1 MHTIEPHYNWR
12 DYYIAEEDDRSPF
25 YGCEH
30 SEFEFTDHIYDFV
43 LHPQWDTMDSPT
55 LFLKVI
61 YADYDLGFCIIEL
74 IGEWNDLLYNDIML
88 LKRDIIEVMMYEG
101 INKFVLIGENVLN
114 FHYSDE
120 EYYSEWFDE
129 VEDGWIIGLNFRD
142 HVIREFQAAQIDY
155 YINLGGRFQDINWR
169 TFTPSALCEY
179 LDELVSKRLQA

>member
-25 YGCEH
+25 FGREH

-43 LHPQWDTMDSPT
+43 LHPQWDSMESPT
-55 LFLKVI
+55 LFLKVL
-61 YADYDLGFCIIEL
+61 YVDYDQGFSIIEL

-88 LKRDIIEVMMYEG
+88 LKRDIIELMTYEG

-114 FHYSDE
+114 FHHSDE
-120 EYYSEWFDE
+120 EYYAEWFDE

-169 TFTPSALCEY
+169 TFTPAALCEY